1 MFANNF
7 THLECLFIVFIYGN
21 LYRYRLSTSL
31 WYIRVNSVH
40 CARSRMRRQLCTLYI
55 RTINGDDRALMV
67 GYGYDKTE
75 ADRIFHRIGN
85 VEIWCVDA
93 NEEKVYLFLKTCFSS
108 IFLRMTYKIDGLI
121 QFPILISN
129 LFSRTI

>member
-1 MFANNF
+1 
-7 THLECLFIVFIYGN
+7 
-21 LYRYRLSTSL
+21 
-31 WYIRVNSVH
+31 
-40 CARSRMRRQLCTLYI
+40 MRRQLCTLYI

-93 NEEKVYLFLKTCFSS
+93 NEEKYIFFWKHVSLLSFYELHIKSMDLYNSLF
-108 IFLRMTYKIDGLI
+108 
-121 QFPILISN
+121 
-129 LFSRTI
+129 